1 MLWCE
6 SLESSPVYRAQLSSA
21 SVVDQKLQLLSGE
34 RCQIDDD
41 IVVAT
46 VASGTDDSAAR
57 FRYVGDVY
65 AWMEKLPPR

>member
-1 MLWCE
+1 M
-6 SLESSPVYRAQLSSA
+6 YRAQLSSA

-41 IVVAT
+41 IVVAA